1 MVIKK
6 PLLFPILFISFGI
19 TTQTVAY
26 IFGNENLL
34 SYISGVFGVVA
45 VVLTSLKKISMYLF
59 SFLQLFTYMV
69 LAYDQHL
76 YGELAENVF
85 YAITMTAG
93 VFIWLKHYNGNVV
106 ETKSLNATGWL
117 FTVAGC
123 VASSISLYFVLRNS
137 DDTQPFMDAISTT
150 PAIIAQILM
159 ITRYR
164 EQWIFWLIVDV
175 TTCILWFNANNWC
188 MVFQYVFWTFN
199 GIYGW
204 VLWSKKENR
213 NRITRII

>member
-1 MVIKK
+1 MVVKK
-6 PLLFPILFISFGI
+6 PLFFPALFISLGI
-19 TTQTVAY
+19 TTQTAAY

-59 SFLQLFTYMV
+59 SFLQLFTYMAI
-69 LAYDQHL
+69 AYGQRL
-76 YGELAENVF
+76 YGELAENIF
-85 YAITMTAG
+85 YAITLIAG
-93 VFIWLKHYNGNVV
+93 VFIWLKHYDGNAV
-106 ETKSLNATGWL
+106 EAKSLNATGWL
-117 FTVAGC
+117 FTVVGC
-123 VASSISLYFVLRNS
+123 VVSSILLYFVLRNS

-175 TTCILWFNANNWC
+175 TTCILWVNANNWC
-188 MVFQYVFWTFN
+188 MVSQYIFWTFN
-199 GIYGW
+199 CIYGW
-204 VLWSKKENR
+204 ILWGEKTE
-213 NRITRII
+213 

>member
-6 PLLFPILFISFGI
+6 PLLFPVLFISFGI
-19 TTQTVAY
+19 ITQTVAY

-69 LAYDQHL
+69 LAYNQHL

-85 YAITMTAG
+85 YAITMIAG
-93 VFIWLKHYNGNVV
+93 VFIWLKHYNDNVV

-117 FTVAGC
+117 FTVVGC
-123 VASSISLYFVLRNS
+123 VVSSISLYFVLRNS

-175 TTCILWFNANNWC
+175 TTCILWVNANNWC

-199 GIYGW
+199 CIYGW
-204 VLWSKKENR
+204 LLWSKKR
-213 NRITRII
+213 K